1 MKYIMESRR
10 AAQAQADLRPADVV
24 IVDDDKD
31 TRDTLASVL
40 ESSGYRVYTATTG
53 RQALDILAS
62 MPVLPRLVLLDLLM
76 PGMSGDDVVRE
87 MKRTPPLADVPVV
100 LFSGVS
106 DLSQRSAQLT
116 VEGWMRK
123 PGNLDDLL
131 DLVERFAG

>member
-1 MKYIMESRR
+1 
-10 AAQAQADLRPADVV
+10 
-24 IVDDDKD
+24 
-31 TRDTLASVL
+31 VL
-40 ESSGYRVYTATTG
+40 ESNGYRVRTATSG
-53 RQALDILAS
+53 RQALDTLAG

-106 DLSQRSAQLT
+106 DLRQRSAQLP
-116 VEGWMRK
+116 VAGWMRK
-123 PGNLDDLL
+123 PGNLEDLL

>member
-1 MKYIMESRR
+1 VKYIMESRR